1 MSEFDS
7 DLVRQL
13 ANILGET
20 GLTEIEYDT
29 GSIRI
34 RVVKSEPQGA
44 VMAMP
49 QVTSVAPAA
58 AAAPAATAPAA
69 PAAEP
74 ASNPDAVKAPMV
86 GVAYLSPEPGAATY
100 VSEGSTV
107 KQGDTL
113 LLIEAMKTFNPVKA
127 PKAGTVKS
135 ILISD
140 GSPVEF
146 DQPLFVIE

>member
-29 GSIRI
+29 GKIRI
-34 RVVKSEPQGA
+34 RVVKSEPQGT

-49 QVTSVAPAA
+49 QVASPPAQA
-58 AAAPAATAPAA
+58 APAA
-69 PAAEP
+69 PAPAVAAEAP
-74 ASNPDAVKAPMV
+74 AATDAIKAPMV
-86 GVAYLSPEPGAATY
+86 GVAYLSPEPGAEAY
-100 VSEGSTV
+100 VSEGSSV
-107 KQGDTL
+107 KPGDTL

-127 PKAGTVKS
+127 TKAGTVKS

-146 DQPLFVIE
+146 DQPLIVIE